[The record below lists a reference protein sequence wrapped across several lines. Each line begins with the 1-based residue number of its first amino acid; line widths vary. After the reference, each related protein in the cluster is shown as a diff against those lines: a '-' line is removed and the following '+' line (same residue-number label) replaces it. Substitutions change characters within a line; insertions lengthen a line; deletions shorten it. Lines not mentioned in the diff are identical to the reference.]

1 MTRPGGRDA
10 SGSLGK
16 DWCHLVGLCFCATGL
31 YMGGRSVLVSGLLA
45 PLHSEA

>member
-1 MTRPGGRDA
+1 VTRPKGRDA

-16 DWCHLVGLCFCATGL
+16 DWCHPVGLCFCAAGL
-31 YMGGRSVLVSGLLA
+31 YKGGKFVLVSMLLA

>member
-1 MTRPGGRDA
+1 VTRPGGRDA
-10 SGSLGK
+10 SGSL
-16 DWCHLVGLCFCATGL
+16 DINSCHLISLCFCAAGL